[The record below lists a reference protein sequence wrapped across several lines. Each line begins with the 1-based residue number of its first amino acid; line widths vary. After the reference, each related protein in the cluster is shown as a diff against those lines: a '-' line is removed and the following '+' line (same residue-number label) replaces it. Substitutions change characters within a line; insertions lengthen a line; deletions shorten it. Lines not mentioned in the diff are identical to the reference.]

1 MTANQLATKPIKV
14 IYFTDPICSACWGI
28 EPQLRKL
35 KLEYGKYI
43 EVDYRMGGLLPN
55 WSYNSEG
62 IDKPSDVAIHW
73 EEASSYY
80 QMPIDGNLWLEDPLE
95 SSYPPSIAFKAAQI
109 QDGEKAILLLR
120 ELREMVF
127 LKKTNIAKWE
137 NIIVAAEKVGLNI
150 LEFKSD
156 FEGKAIVLFEE
167 DLKLGREMGVNL
179 FPTLFFVESSGNKEI
194 IYGVKPYD
202 SYEMAILRLYP
213 TIVKSEYRKN
223 WEALFSKYN
232 SLTAK
237 EYSELSEIP
246 KGQSEN
252 LLNEL
257 SSEGILEKL
266 TIKNGSIWK
275 KVIKLSNQC

>member
-1 MTANQLATKPIKV
+1 MLGYRAT
-14 IYFTDPICSACWGI
+14 
-28 EPQLRKL
+28 
-35 KLEYGKYI
+35 
-43 EVDYRMGGLLPN
+43 
-55 WSYNSEG
+55 
-62 IDKPSDVAIHW
+62 
-73 EEASSYY
+73 
-80 QMPIDGNLWLEDPLE
+80 
-95 SSYPPSIAFKAAQI
+95 IAFKAAQI
-109 QDGEKAILLLR
+109 QDGENAILLLR

-137 NIIVAAEKVGLNI
+137 NIIVAAEKVGLNT

-275 KVIKLSNQC
+275 KALKLSNQC